1 MPSHPVLALCSVVL
15 LSFAW
20 SGASSPPVA
29 DLRGGQDPICDTGG
43 PYDCRIGHTFMMDGR
58 GSHDPDGTIVEYAWD
73 FGDGGTGIGPVVSHA
88 YAATGNF
95 VVTLSVTDNDGR
107 TTICKTA
114 AEIGEGCDCPPNC
127 DAGGPYTGIVGV
139 PIEFDGSGS
148 STAFSCIPIIQYT
161 WDFGDGAT
169 AEGPTPSH
177 AYAIPGAYVVT
188 LTVMDADAW
197 ASTCST
203 TAEVTG
209 PQPTEPSTWGRIKSI
224 AW

>member
-1 MPSHPVLALCSVVL
+1 MSSRPIVALGSVVL

-20 SGASSPPVA
+20 SGTSSPPA
-29 DLRGGQDPICDTGG
+29 AELRGGQDPVCDTGG

-73 FGDGGTGIGPVVSHA
+73 FGDGGTGSGPVVSHA

-107 TTICKTA
+107 TTTCETVA
-114 AEIGEGCDCPPNC
+114 DIGEGCDCPPVC
-127 DAGGPYTGIVGV
+127 DPDGPYSGITGA

-148 STAFSCIPIIQYT
+148 LSVHTCIPIIQYA

-169 AEGPTPSH
+169 TEGPIPSH
-177 AYAIPGAYVVT
+177 VYASPGFYHVGLVIT
-188 LTVMDADAW
+188 DGDGI
-197 ASTCST
+197 ASSCIT

-209 PQPTEPSTWGRIKSI
+209 PQATEPSTWGRIKSI